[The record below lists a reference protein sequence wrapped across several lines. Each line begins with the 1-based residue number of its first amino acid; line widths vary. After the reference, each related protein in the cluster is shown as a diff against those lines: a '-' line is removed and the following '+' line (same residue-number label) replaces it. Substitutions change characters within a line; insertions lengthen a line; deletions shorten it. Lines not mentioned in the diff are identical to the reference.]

1 MAYVNPLV
9 LTVDEIRDITQY
21 AHWIPIV
28 RGYHHDFIEERYPGW
43 SWNQFLPVLHKA
55 KLLRQHKDGHD
66 CIRLRM
72 GTCMKPGIRTVELT
86 RGKKVT
92 KVTAITFEVIS

>member
-55 KLLRQHKDGHD
+55 KLLRQHKDGHE
-66 CIRLRM
+66 CVRLRM
-72 GTCMKPGIRTVELT
+72 GICMKPNFQLFTFYYENGET
-86 RGKKVT
+86 RVNAK
-92 KVTAITFEVIS
+92 